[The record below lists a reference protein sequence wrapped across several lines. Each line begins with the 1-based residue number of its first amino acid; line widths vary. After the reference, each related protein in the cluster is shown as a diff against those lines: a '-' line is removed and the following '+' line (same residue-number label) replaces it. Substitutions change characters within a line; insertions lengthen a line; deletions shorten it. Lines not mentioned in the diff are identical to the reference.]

1 MLLANSDELLDTL
14 SVPSRKTKSR
24 RGGARPGAGRKPTLK
39 DPVSMTL
46 DLERP
51 QKDALEVLAH
61 QDGASVASLV
71 RKAVAT
77 YLRRRGKA

>member
-1 MLLANSDELLDTL
+1 
-14 SVPSRKTKSR
+14 
-24 RGGARPGAGRKPTLK
+24 LK
-39 DPVSMTL
+39 EPVSMTL

-61 QDGASVASLV
+61 QDGVSVASLV

>member
-1 MLLANSDELLDTL
+1 
-14 SVPSRKTKSR
+14 
-24 RGGARPGAGRKPTLK
+24 
-39 DPVSMTL
+39 MTL

-61 QDGASVASLV
+61 QDGVSVASLV
-71 RKAVAT
+71 RRAVGA